1 MTREKKRYTRATF
14 QKAGS
19 LSSWYEAQAR
29 DRMLQRR
36 RGSNSLK
43 LKIIQHNKEL
53 HMMRSPESPPLEIY
67 RTPNSTLEVDD
78 DDDSG
83 LDVFCTPNA
92 DTTLMKMKSMNNLLD
107 SVAMSGG
114 NLSRMKSLGRLD
126 ETIQGDTPIDLIRLK
141 RDFELKRFN
150 DAKMQSMNNLNGRD
164 VIDGNCGFSSR
175 RHHSDNDDH
184 PLNRL
189 SLQPATKRRVG
200 NTKYLASGESQ
211 DDSSYQLTKMRS
223 LGTIT
228 DIVNNNMKSNDQMWK
243 GNTMNGSAKKY
254 DKSFVVP
261 IRLEDRFQET
271 NGNLCDKRDDEVFK
285 MPQNPAMVPLRK
297 EKSSSCIE
305 SLKNRGSSIYD
316 RFR

>member
-1 MTREKKRYTRATF
+1 
-14 QKAGS
+14 
-19 LSSWYEAQAR
+19 
-29 DRMLQRR
+29 MLQRR

-53 HMMRSPESPPLEIY
+53 HMIRSPESSPIEVY
-67 RTPNSTLEVDD
+67 RTPNSTLDAED

-92 DTTLMKMKSMNNLLD
+92 DTSLMKMKSMNNLMD
-107 SVAMSGG
+107 SVALSGG

-126 ETIQGDTPIDLIRLK
+126 EGSHGDTPIDLIRLK

-150 DAKMQSMNNLNGRD
+150 DAKMQSMNNLANGHD
-164 VIDGNCGFSSR
+164 VIDGNVGGFSSR
-175 RHHSDNDDH
+175 RHHSDNDDQ
-184 PLNRL
+184 PINRL
-189 SLQPATKRRVG
+189 SLQSATKRRVG
-200 NTKYLASGESQ
+200 NTKYLGASGESQ
-211 DDSSYQLTKMRS
+211 DDASYQLLKMRS

-228 DIVNNNMKSNDQMWK
+228 DIVNNNMRTNDQIWR
-243 GNTMNGSAKKY
+243 GNTINGSGKKY
-254 DKSFVVP
+254 DKTFVVP

-271 NGNLCDKRDDEVFK
+271 NGNLCDKKDDEVFK
-285 MPQNPAMVPLRK
+285 MPHNPAQMVPLRK

-305 SLKNRGSSIYD
+305 NIKNRGSSIYD

>member
-1 MTREKKRYTRATF
+1 
-14 QKAGS
+14 
-19 LSSWYEAQAR
+19 
-29 DRMLQRR
+29 
-36 RGSNSLK
+36 
-43 LKIIQHNKEL
+43 
-53 HMMRSPESPPLEIY
+53 MMRSPESPKLEIY
-67 RTPNSTLEVDD
+67 RTPNSTLDVED

-107 SVAMSGG
+107 SVALSGG

-126 ETIQGDTPIDLIRLK
+126 DGSHGDTPIDLIRLK

-150 DAKMQSMNNLNGRD
+150 DAKMQSMNNLANGRD
-164 VIDGNCGFSSR
+164 VIDGNCVGGFSSR
-175 RHHSDNDDH
+175 RHHSDNDDQ
-184 PLNRL
+184 PINRL

-200 NTKYLASGESQ
+200 NTKYLGASGESQ
-211 DDSSYQLTKMRS
+211 EDSNYHLMKMRS

-254 DKSFVVP
+254 DKSLVVP

-271 NGNLCDKRDDEVFK
+271 NGNLCDKKDDEVFFK
-285 MPQNPAMVPLRK
+285 IPLNPTTMALVPLRK